1 MTNEVVLK
9 NLKRI
14 WNQRKRELGLT
25 QVSAAKDLG
34 WTQGALS
41 QYLNNLTEL
50 RPSATIK
57 LANYLSVPASDID
70 PNIHKHMP
78 NHVSVRVK
86 HRNLST
92 KILKQV
98 STESMAVIGNKDAF
112 VIEINEDT
120 EMFGN
125 NRLLYQNT
133 RLICSDTKTLQQSK
147 QSTKP
152 VTTYSV
158 LTQKTSTQKKLE
170 LDRVLY
176 SHWRN
181 IDTSA
186 YLKHYTILMI
196 NLV

>member
-70 PNIHKHMP
+70 PNIHMHMP
-78 NHVSVRVK
+78 NHLSVRVK

-92 KILKQV
+92 KILKQAT
-98 STESMAVIGNKDAF
+98 TESMSVVGNKNTF

-120 EMFGN
+120 IMGRN

-133 RLICSDTKTLQQSK
+133 RLICTDTKVLQQAK
-147 QSTKP
+147 QSAKP

-170 LDRVLY
+170 LDGVLY

-186 YLKHYTILMI
+186 YLNHYTIMSI
-196 NLV
+196 ILV

>member
-9 NLKRI
+9 NLKKI

-25 QVSAAKDLG
+25 QVGAAKELG

-70 PNIHKHMP
+70 PNIHNHMP
-78 NHVSVRVK
+78 NHLSVRVK

-92 KILKQV
+92 KILKQAT
-98 STESMAVIGNKDAF
+98 TEAMSVVGNKNTFA
-112 VIEINEDT
+112 IEIDEDIKKY
-120 EMFGN
+120 
-125 NRLLYQNT
+125 LLYENT
-133 RLICSDTKTLQQSK
+133 RLICTDTKALQQLK

-176 SHWRN
+176 PHWRN

-186 YLKHYTILMI
+186 YLNHYTIMSI
-196 NLV
+196 ILV

>member
-1 MTNEVVLK
+1 MTNEIVVK

-25 QVSAAKDLG
+25 QVGAAKELG

-78 NHVSVRVK
+78 NYVSIRVK

-98 STESMAVIGNKDAF
+98 STEAMSVISNKDVF

-133 RLICSDTKTLQQSK
+133 RLVCSDTKALQQSK

-158 LTQKTSTQKKLE
+158 LTQKISTQKRFQHIK
-170 LDRVLY
+170 
-176 SHWRN
+176 
-181 IDTSA
+181 
-186 YLKHYTILMI
+186 YLFKS
-196 NLV
+196 NV

>member
-1 MTNEVVLK
+1 MTSEVVLK

-25 QVSAAKDLG
+25 QVSASKDLG

-57 LANYLSVPASDID
+57 LANYLNVPASDID
-70 PNIHKHMP
+70 PDIHKYMP
-78 NHVSVRVK
+78 ARVSIRVK
-86 HRNLST
+86 HQNLST

-98 STESMAVIGNKDAF
+98 STEAMAIMGSKDVF

-120 EMFGN
+120 ELFGN

-133 RLICSDTKTLQQSK
+133 RLVCTDTKALQQSK

-158 LTQKTSTQKKLE
+158 LTQKTSTQKKLK
-170 LDRVLY
+170 LDRVPY
-176 SHWRN
+176 PHWCK
-181 IDTSA
+181 IDTSP

-196 NLV
+196 SLV

>member
-70 PNIHKHMP
+70 PNIHNHMP
-78 NHVSVRVK
+78 NHLSVRVK

-92 KILKQV
+92 KILKQAT
-98 STESMAVIGNKDAF
+98 TEAMSVVGNKNTF

-120 EMFGN
+120 IMGRN

-133 RLICSDTKTLQQSK
+133 RLICTDTKVLQQAK
-147 QSTKP
+147 QSAKP

-170 LDRVLY
+170 LDGVLY

-186 YLKHYTILMI
+186 YLNHYTIMSI
-196 NLV
+196 ILV

>member
-1 MTNEVVLK
+1 MTNKVVLK

-25 QVSAAKDLG
+25 QVGAAKELG

-70 PNIHKHMP
+70 PNIHNHMP
-78 NHVSVRVK
+78 NHLSVRVK

-92 KILKQV
+92 KILKQAM
-98 STESMAVIGNKDAF
+98 TEAMSVVGNKNTFA
-112 VIEINEDT
+112 IEIDEDIKKY
-120 EMFGN
+120 
-125 NRLLYQNT
+125 LLYENT
-133 RLICSDTKTLQQSK
+133 RLICTDTKALQQLK

-176 SHWRN
+176 PHWRN

-186 YLKHYTILMI
+186 YLNHYTIMSI
-196 NLV
+196 ILV

>member
-70 PNIHKHMP
+70 PNIHKSHAQP
-78 NHVSVRVK
+78 SQCTCKTQEPVYKNFKAGNDRSYVSSR
-86 HRNLST
+86 
-92 KILKQV
+92 
-98 STESMAVIGNKDAF
+98 
-112 VIEINEDT
+112 
-120 EMFGN
+120 
-125 NRLLYQNT
+125 
-133 RLICSDTKTLQQSK
+133 
-147 QSTKP
+147 
-152 VTTYSV
+152 
-158 LTQKTSTQKKLE
+158 
-170 LDRVLY
+170 
-176 SHWRN
+176 
-181 IDTSA
+181 
-186 YLKHYTILMI
+186 
-196 NLV
+196 

>member
-1 MTNEVVLK
+1 MTNEVVVK
-9 NLKRI
+9 NLKQI

-25 QVSAAKDLG
+25 QVSAAKELG

-98 STESMAVIGNKDAF
+98 STEAMAVMANKSAF
-112 VIEINEDT
+112 VIEIDEDT
-120 EMFGN
+120 ETLDN
-125 NRLLYQNT
+125 NRLLYKNT
-133 RLICSDTKTLQQSK
+133 RLICTDTKALQQAK
-147 QSTKP
+147 QSAKP

-176 SHWRN
+176 PHWRN

-186 YLKHYTILMI
+186 YLNHYTIMSI
-196 NLV
+196 ILV

>member
-70 PNIHKHMP
+70 PNIHNHMP
-78 NHVSVRVK
+78 NHLSVRVK

-92 KILKQV
+92 KILKQAT
-98 STESMAVIGNKDAF
+98 TESMSVVGNKNTF

-120 EMFGN
+120 IMGRN

-133 RLICSDTKTLQQSK
+133 RLICTDTKVLQQAK
-147 QSTKP
+147 QSAKP

-170 LDRVLY
+170 LDGVLY

-186 YLKHYTILMI
+186 YLNHYTIMSI
-196 NLV
+196 ILV